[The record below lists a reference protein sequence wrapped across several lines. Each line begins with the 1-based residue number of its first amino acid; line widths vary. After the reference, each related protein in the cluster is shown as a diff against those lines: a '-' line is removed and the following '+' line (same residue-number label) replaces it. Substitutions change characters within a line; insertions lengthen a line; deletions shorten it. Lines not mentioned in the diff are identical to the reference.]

1 MSASFSETY
10 TPEKKRTMTNDTLLE
25 LKNVSIRFG
34 GLRALDGVSFSVKK
48 GSITGVI
55 GPNGAGKTTLFNLIS
70 GVYVPTDGEIHFEGG
85 PLPLGKPEEVART
98 GVARTF
104 QNLRLFKDLSALD
117 NVLTA
122 IDQSRLE
129 KKQSALWAV
138 LGAPSFLNLEAQKHE
153 KAMHFLRE
161 VGLDHRATE
170 ITKNLPYGE
179 QKRLEIARA
188 LALSP
193 KLILLDEPA
202 AGLNAKETREL
213 LDLLN
218 LFKDR
223 YQLTFV
229 LIEHDMKLVMGL
241 CDQIVVLNFGKQI
254 AEGTPKEIQTNH
266 AVRAAYL
273 GKKGENH
280 ASPNP

>member
-1 MSASFSETY
+1 MSSTS
-10 TPEKKRTMTNDTLLE
+10 LLD
-25 LKNVSIRFG
+25 LKNVCIRFG
-34 GLRALDGVSFSVKK
+34 GLRALDGVTFSVPA

-70 GVYVPTDGEIHFEGG
+70 GVYLPTEGEILFEGAS
-85 PLPLGKPEEVART
+85 LPLGKPEQVARA

-104 QNLRLFKDLSALD
+104 QNLRLFRDLSALD

-122 IDQSRLE
+122 LDQSKKE
-129 KKQSALWAV
+129 KPPSAWGTI
-138 LGAPSFLNLEAQKHE
+138 LGSIAHVEHE
-153 KAMHFLRE
+153 SVKIERARGYLRE
-161 VGLDHRATE
+161 VGLEHRAAE
-170 ITKNLPYGE
+170 VVKNLPYGE

-202 AGLNAKETREL
+202 AGLNARETHALLEL
-213 LDLLN
+213 LN
-218 LFKDR
+218 VFKGK
-223 YQLTFV
+223 YGLTFV

-254 AEGTPKEIQTNH
+254 AQGTPREIQENP

-273 GKKGENH
+273 GKKGETH
-280 ASPNP
+280 AP